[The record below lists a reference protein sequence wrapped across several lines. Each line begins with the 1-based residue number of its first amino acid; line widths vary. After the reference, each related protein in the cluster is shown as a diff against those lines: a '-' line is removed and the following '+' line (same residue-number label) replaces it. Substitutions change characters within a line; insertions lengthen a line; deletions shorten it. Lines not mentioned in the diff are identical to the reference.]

1 MNSKKDKLKKAGR
14 RVTNINNTKIKYFQ
28 VEDRLYEVTKISF
41 FSMEIEA
48 LETNL
53 AVDDVCEDEVW
64 GMAEFRNYKVKLT
77 NGSGKAEIVEFR
89 DWVNG
94 YM

>member
-1 MNSKKDKLKKAGR
+1 MKEAGR
-14 RVTNINNTKIKYFQ
+14 RVTNINNTKIKYLQ

-48 LETNL
+48 SETNL

-64 GMAEFRNYKVKLT
+64 DIGEFERYKVRLN
-77 NGSGKAEIVEFR
+77 NGSGKAEIVDFDKFKKER
-89 DWVNG
+89 Q
-94 YM
+94 

>member
-1 MNSKKDKLKKAGR
+1 MKEAGR
-14 RVTNINNTKIKYFQ
+14 RVTNINNTKIKYLQ

-48 LETNL
+48 SETNL

-64 GMAEFRNYKVKLT
+64 DRYL
-77 NGSGKAEIVEFR
+77 
-89 DWVNG
+89 
-94 YM
+94 